1 MIRMV
6 NRRAGDRNL
15 TTQTCITSADCK
27 TAPSTSCSPTFKL
40 CGDGVSGITAYQA
53 QVYNVEG
60 VPNTQ
65 AGRSGVLTHPPL
77 LHGP

>member
-1 MIRMV
+1 M
-6 NRRAGDRNL
+6 
-15 TTQTCITSADCK
+15 
-27 TAPSTSCSPTFKL
+27 APNTSCSPTLKL

-53 QVYNVEG
+53 QVYNIKG

-65 AGRSGVLTHPPL
+65 AGRWGTMNQAERSGVLTHPPL